1 MRGRLWVVYQCQKN
15 PEIELQ
21 LNMHSWVCFIIYNT
35 YFWMLYHSS
44 DGSPILLI
52 PFNQPPSFK
61 ILWTAAARQAGAHGA
76 RPSLS
81 LQHLSQKSNTWLR
94 NLEFQSWVNWKQ
106 KGKPSSKN
114 GACTPWG
121 SSENQKEQTQSSNVS
136 SSVTGTVLVT
146 GDTERVFC
154 PCGAYSL
161 VRKTDNKQENSRM
174 ELMLW
179 RTWMVTCCDRE

>member
-1 MRGRLWVVYQCQKN
+1 MASETMRGRLWVVYQCQKK

-81 LQHLSQKSNTWLR
+81 LQHLSQKSNTRLR

-106 KGKPSSKN
+106 KGKPSYFGVSVSKME
-114 GACTPWG
+114 PVPP
-121 SSENQKEQTQSSNVS
+121 EEVQKIKKSRLSHQI
-136 SSVTGTVLVT
+136 
-146 GDTERVFC
+146 
-154 PCGAYSL
+154 SL
-161 VRKTDNKQENSRM
+161 PQWQA
-174 ELMLW
+174 L
-179 RTWMVTCCDRE
+179 C